1 MTRGVDSGEKTLH
14 TTFGDECKFLKFSLG
29 SKARRKTI
37 AEKTSLTT
45 IVVPFKKRQVIWRHT
60 SFESTET

>member
-1 MTRGVDSGEKTLH
+1 MTRGVDSGEKN
-14 TTFGDECKFLKFSLG
+14 ECKFLKFSLG
-29 SKARRKTI
+29 SKTRGKTI

-60 SFESTET
+60 SFKSTET